1 MPGHLSDP
9 PMTELV
15 LDRGRDRHCDVTSV
29 SVYFGYIYYNAAGKL
44 ESFFQVYGNIRTI
57 PISSTGVCLSAGI
70 RRLLMCVL
78 RSVSF
83 QFKNYYA

>member
-44 ESFFQVYGNIRTI
+44 ESF
-57 PISSTGVCLSAGI
+57 SSLW
-70 RRLLMCVL
+70 
-78 RSVSF
+78 
-83 QFKNYYA
+83 

>member
-15 LDRGRDRHCDVTSV
+15 LGRGRDRHCDVTSV

-44 ESFFQVYGNIRTI
+44 ESFFKFMVISEPSPFPPQVF
-57 PISSTGVCLSAGI
+57 VFLQ
-70 RRLLMCVL
+70 VL
-78 RSVSF
+78 ED
-83 QFKNYYA
+83 Y